1 VPHSD
6 SGSIAQPQSALLRFR
21 HSLLLKLAGFYLLIS
36 LPTLLLVEAAV
47 LSYEFHEF
55 AEAVDDGAML
65 RAVQSES
72 EQLGTLL
79 SGGAALSQAQ
89 IARELDSW
97 ILEMERPSPSGE
109 LQSYILLELSDQPFA
124 AMLKPLGAE
133 RGIHNAATAHW
144 RIDAAELPTWTAAE
158 GSAAELARHDA
169 PEWMRRYVVPVR
181 SGNGPVVGHLVL
193 EIQLPLPWRKLL
205 FKVSY
210 EWPLLIAYLLV
221 FSLGTV
227 LFFRRWVTRR
237 LHRIADA
244 ADSWRQGE
252 FAALIDDA
260 DNDELGE
267 LSRRLDR
274 MAADLRDLVHARAE
288 VAMLN
293 ERARLAR
300 DLHDTVKQKAFA
312 LTLQI
317 AALRAE
323 LRRIGCEP
331 GPALDESRKL
341 AEEIQRELAL
351 ILNEMRHDDSAETF
365 HDEMHARIQAWAR
378 RSGLQVQQN
387 LAATDRVAHEH
398 RDTLARL
405 VDEALANVQRHSGA
419 SRVDIELVDL
429 GTKLRLQI
437 ADDGRG
443 MPTQRS
449 AGMGLRNMHRRAA
462 DLPGG
467 LLEVVTGPGV
477 RIMVTWN
484 HQESA
489 S

>member
-6 SGSIAQPQSALLRFR
+6 IGAQPALLRIR
-21 HSLLLKLAGFYLLIS
+21 HGLLLKLVGFYLLIS

-47 LSYEFHEF
+47 LSFEFYEF
-55 AEAVDDGAML
+55 AQTVDDGAML
-65 RAVQSES
+65 RALQSES
-72 EQLGTLL
+72 KQLGRLL
-79 SGGAALSQAQ
+79 SGGATPSEAQ

-97 ILEMERPSPSGE
+97 ILELERPSPSGE
-109 LQSYILLELSDQPFA
+109 LQSYILMELSDQPFA
-124 AMLKPLGAE
+124 AMLKPLGTAP
-133 RGIHNAATAHW
+133 GIHNLATSNW
-144 RIDAAELPTWTAAE
+144 RIDASVLPEWQAGDDE
-158 GSAAELARHDA
+158 AAELARRDA
-169 PEWMRRYVVPVR
+169 PDWMRRYVVAVR
-181 SGNGPVVGHLVL
+181 SEQGVVLGHMVL

-244 ADSWRQGE
+244 AESWRQGE

-260 DNDELGE
+260 EDDELGE

-288 VAMLN
+288 VAMLS

-323 LRRIGCEP
+323 LRRTGCEP
-331 GPALDESRKL
+331 GPALEESRKL

-351 ILNEMRHDDSAETF
+351 ILNEMRHDDSAATF
-365 HDEMHARIQAWAR
+365 HDELHARIQAWAR
-378 RSGLQVQQN
+378 RSGVQVQQH
-387 LAATDRVAHEH
+387 LTATDRVAHEH

-429 GTKLRLQI
+429 GAKLRLQI
-437 ADDGRG
+437 ADNGRG
-443 MPTQRS
+443 LPTDRI

-477 RIMVTWN
+477 RIMVTWST
-484 HQESA
+484 QEFA